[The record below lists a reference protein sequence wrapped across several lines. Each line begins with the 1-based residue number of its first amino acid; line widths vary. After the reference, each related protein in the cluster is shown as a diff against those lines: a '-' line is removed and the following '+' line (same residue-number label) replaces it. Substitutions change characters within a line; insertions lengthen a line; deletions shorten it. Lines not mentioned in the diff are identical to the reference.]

1 MNDTQNNR
9 DKFQNIMLYEKKKQE
24 RKDFIIHDFTDTKL
38 KKGKNRK
45 QISFAK
51 GQWWVGNNGA
61 RVSLSE

>member
-1 MNDTQNNR
+1 M
-9 DKFQNIMLYEKKKQE
+9 KKKKQE

-51 GQWWVGNNGA
+51 G
-61 RVSLSE
+61 